1 MSWGT
6 AIAAGLDI
14 AGGLL
19 GSKGTSRKRERDS
32 AIIASEVALDHS
44 RKAPSAAVEGFRAA
58 GIHPLFGLTGTS
70 GVTAMP
76 SYSTPADSGGPNF
89 AQVGQGIARAATA
102 FTGRAERAIAEKS
115 AQLGLENQELQN
127 QRLRSEIGLMNQPGR
142 GPGLTSAPGM
152 DGQPDSSLARA
163 KQLISQMDTP
173 LGRTQGAFPL
183 HKTAFD
189 EQGNAIRM
197 FNEEDLGDNDIAQIA
212 HLLRYTLPDY
222 AHNFGRKIAKK
233 IRNRSRDY
241 DRSNPYR

>member
-76 SYSTPADSGGPNF
+76 SYSTPADNGGPNF

-102 FTGRAERAIAEKS
+102 FAGRAERAIAEKS
-115 AQLGLENQELQN
+115 AQLGIENQELQN
-127 QRLRSEIGLMNQPGR
+127 QRLRSEITLMNQPGR
-142 GPGLTSAPGM
+142 GPGLTSVPGLP
-152 DGQPDSSLARA
+152 GQGDSSLARA
-163 KQLISQMDTP
+163 KEMISLMDTP
-173 LGRTQGAFPL
+173 YGRKQGAHPL
-183 HKTAFD
+183 HKSAYD
-189 EQGNAIRM
+189 ENGNVIRM
-197 FNEEDLGDNDIAQIA
+197 FNEEDLGDNDLAQIA
-212 HLLRYTLPDY
+212 HFLRYTMPDHL
-222 AHNFGRKIAKK
+222 HNFGRGVAKK

-241 DRSNPYR
+241 DRSNPY